1 MAILELRYIP
11 DPVLRSE
18 AAPVSDFNSKLD
30 KFLDDMF
37 ETMIVA
43 RGMGLAAPQVGDSRR
58 IAVIEASLE
67 LFKKPTIT
75 SSAGIAPEEHLHQGR
90 LEIINPVIT
99 KGGKKVSSDEGCL
112 SIPDYHDSV
121 SRHYDVTITAL
132 DRHGREFTLAAEDIL
147 SFCIQHEIDHL
158 NGILFTDHLSRL
170 KKTLFRRWCEKHMP
184 EAVGER

>member
-1 MAILELRYIP
+1 MAVLPLRYIP
-11 DPVLRSE
+11 DPVLRSD
-18 AAPVSDFNSKLD
+18 ASTVSEFNSKLH

-37 ETMIVA
+37 ETMIVS

-67 LFKKPTIT
+67 LFERPIIT
-75 SSAGIAPEEHLHQGR
+75 STCGIQPDEHLHQGR

-99 KGGKKVSSDEGCL
+99 KGGKKVSSEEGCL
-112 SIPDYHDSV
+112 SIPDYHDTI

-132 DRHGREFTLAAEDIL
+132 DRHGREFTLVAEDVL